1 MAPVPAE
8 RRAQLHRVTRETE
21 VSVSLLLDGTGKVKA
36 STGVGFLDHMVESL
50 GTHAR
55 FDLDLSATGDLHV
68 DSHHTVEDV
77 AALLGS
83 ALDRALGDRSGIERF
98 GHAVVPMDES
108 LASCAIDCS
117 GRGNSVLQMG
127 FPSPSVGGV
136 PTSSIIHFF
145 EVFARTSQLTLHLT
159 ATGRDDHHLA
169 EAAFK
174 AAARSLRAAVRSDPS
189 GLGSAPSAKGSL

>member
-1 MAPVPAE
+1 MPAD
-8 RRAQLHRVTRETE
+8 RRAQLRRVTRETE
-21 VSVSLLLDGTGKVKA
+21 VSVSLRLDGTGTVDVA
-36 STGVGFLDHMVESL
+36 TGVGFLDHMLESL
-50 GTHAR
+50 GSHAR
-55 FDLDLSATGDLHV
+55 LDLEVRATGDLHV

-77 AALLGS
+77 AAVLGA
-83 ALDRALGDRSGIERF
+83 ALDQALGDRSGIERF

-117 GRGNSVLQMG
+117 GRGNSVLLIG

-145 EVFARTSQLTLHLT
+145 EVFARTSQITLHLT
-159 ATGRDDHHLA
+159 ASGRDDHHLA

-174 AAARSLRAAVRSDPS
+174 ATARSLRAAVRSDPS
-189 GLGSAPSAKGSL
+189 RLGLAPSTKGSL

>member
-1 MAPVPAE
+1 MPAD
-8 RRAQLHRVTRETE
+8 RRAQLRRVTRETE
-21 VSVSLLLDGTGKVKA
+21 VSVSLRLDGTGTVDVA
-36 STGVGFLDHMVESL
+36 TGVGFLDHMLESL
-50 GTHAR
+50 GSHAR
-55 FDLDLSATGDLHV
+55 LDLEVRATGDLHV

-77 AALLGS
+77 AAVLGA
-83 ALDRALGDRSGIERF
+83 ALDQALGDRSGIERF

-117 GRGNSVLQMG
+117 GRGNSVLLIG

-145 EVFARTSQLTLHLT
+145 EVFARTSQITLHLT
-159 ATGRDDHHLA
+159 ASGRDDHQLA

-174 AAARSLRAAVRSDPS
+174 ATARSLRAAVRSDPS
-189 GLGSAPSAKGSL
+189 RLGLAPSTKGSL

>member
-1 MAPVPAE
+1 MVHVPAE

-21 VSVSLLLDGTGKVKA
+21 VSVTLLLDGTGRVDA
-36 STGVGFLDHMVESL
+36 STGVGFLDHMLESL

-77 AALLGS
+77 AALLGA
-83 ALDRALGDRSGIERF
+83 ALDKALGDRSGIERF
-98 GHAVVPMDES
+98 GDAVVPMDES

-117 GRGNSVLQMG
+117 GRGNSVLRIG
-127 FPSPSVGGV
+127 FPSSSVGGV

-145 EVFARTSQLTLHLT
+145 EVFARTSQITLHLT
-159 ATGRDDHHLA
+159 ASGRDDHHLA

-174 AAARSLRAAVRSDPS
+174 ATARSLRAAVRSDPS
-189 GLGSAPSAKGSL
+189 RLGLAPSTKGSL

>member
-1 MAPVPAE
+1 MVRVPAE

-21 VSVSLLLDGTGKVKA
+21 VSVTLLLDGTGRVDA
-36 STGVGFLDHMVESL
+36 STGVGFLDHMLESL

-77 AALLGS
+77 AALLGA
-83 ALDRALGDRSGIERF
+83 ALDKALGDRSGIERF
-98 GHAVVPMDES
+98 GDAVVPMDES

-117 GRGNSVLQMG
+117 GRGNSVLLIG

-145 EVFARTSQLTLHLT
+145 EVFARTSQITLHLT
-159 ATGRDDHHLA
+159 ASGRDDHHLA

-174 AAARSLRAAVRSDPS
+174 ATARSLRAAVRSDPS
-189 GLGSAPSAKGSL
+189 RLGLAPSTKGSL